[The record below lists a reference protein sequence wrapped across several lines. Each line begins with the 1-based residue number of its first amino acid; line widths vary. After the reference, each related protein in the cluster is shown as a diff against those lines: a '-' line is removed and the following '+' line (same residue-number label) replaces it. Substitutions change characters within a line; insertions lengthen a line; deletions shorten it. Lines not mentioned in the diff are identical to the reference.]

1 MMGDAEI
8 IAELAR
14 LRIEIDATKADVRA
28 IGYTLD
34 SFSAHPLKAIEGIQA
49 QLAEQA
55 ELQTEHYELQGRLE
69 HPCSA
74 VDVDAR
80 LGELGEWEKRLV
92 IEREVWSE
100 VLPLV
105 MGSREAAS
113 AEATQK
119 KTAKSPPTRGNV
131 PGAVSPRLTVRTQT
145 TRRDTP
151 VQRPNSSRRPDP
163 PSTASE
169 TSGLAA
175 SPAAVAVMGS
185 SGTPQTP
192 RKAKK
197 VTTMPV
203 VSSCAA
209 SIHSTALQRV
219 VKSAPPTQSRSPT
232 EKPLRGAQPES
243 PRPPPDIAPAPK
255 RIASVAALPPIE
267 VVLPAAHFAWLDEP
281 CENEEQATPG
291 MRETPPTTIEMKVAV
306 QTIPRP
312 GDTPLRAPAANTS
325 AVAPTPPVGAPATPV
340 SPLRTLR
347 FRKIHPV
354 APVSAGPSAAPANVN
369 PNPAQSKT
377 LSDEG
382 LWYQFVDRKLK
393 LVPLPDAYLRHRRLA
408 NEQTSQQRVRAR
420 RDARDAIQRRARAD
434 PPVRRCRPSH
444 LEDAVPV
451 PWDVLC
457 AKAKPV
463 PPTQHDRDRRDR
475 YRPRPPG
482 GDSLL
487 GRIGPR
493 VMARPPPDGE
503 RAAKRARRGSSLE
516 PGEIDEGWESR

>member
-105 MGSREAAS
+105 MGSREAAL
-113 AEATQK
+113 AEATK
-119 KTAKSPPTRGNV
+119 KKKAKSTPTRGNF
-131 PGAVSPRLTVRTQT
+131 PGAVSPSLTVRTQT

-163 PSTASE
+163 PSAASE

-232 EKPLRGAQPES
+232 EKPLRGAQLEP
-243 PRPPPDIAPAPK
+243 PRPPSNIAPAPQ
-255 RIASVAALPPIE
+255 RIAPAAVRPPIE
-267 VVLPAAHFAWLDEP
+267 AVIHAAHFAWLDEP
-281 CENEEQATPG
+281 CANEEQATPG
-291 MRETPPTTIEMKVAV
+291 MRETPPTTIEMKATV

-312 GDTPLRAPAANTS
+312 GEPPLRSPAANPS
-325 AVAPTPPVGAPATPV
+325 AVVPTTPVGAPATPV

-354 APVSAGPSAAPANVN
+354 APASAAPNAAPANVN

-382 LWYQFVDRKLK
+382 LWYQFVDGKLQ

-408 NEQTSQQRVRAR
+408 NEKTSKSVRAR
-420 RDARDAIQRRARAD
+420 PGVREASEERSKGIRRRADRVAR
-434 PPVRRCRPSH
+434 PVRRCRPSNS
-444 LEDAVPV
+444 EDAVLGPPPRELDDNPV
-451 PWDVLC
+451 FKRQLDVLR
-457 AKAKPV
+457 V
-463 PPTQHDRDRRDR
+463 QRDRNRRDR
-475 YRPRPPG
+475 DWRDWPQPPV
-482 GDSLL
+482 LL
-487 GRIGPR
+487 SRIGPR
-493 VMARPPPDGE
+493 VMTRPPPE
-503 RAAKRARRGSSLE
+503 
-516 PGEIDEGWESR
+516 GEIDES